1 MQGDRARVLAW
12 LGNDVLP
19 HEAEVRLWLR
29 KSMLARGEV
38 DDVIQE
44 AYCRLAG
51 LEDVR
56 HIGNA
61 RAYFFKTARNVVFEQ
76 MRRARVVRIET
87 VTEIEA
93 LNIAIDEPS
102 PEHIIG
108 ARRELARV
116 KRLIDALPDLRR
128 RILRMRKIDGLPQRE
143 IARRLG
149 VTENVVENEAVRG
162 LRAILKALAEGEV
175 AMSPSEKIA
184 GEHDRSRKRRRD

>member
-1 MQGDRARVLAW
+1 MLGRGD
-12 LGNDVLP
+12 
-19 HEAEVRLWLR
+19 
-29 KSMLARGEV
+29 V

-51 LEDVR
+51 LDDVG
-56 HIGNA
+56 HITNA
-61 RAYFFKTARNVVFEQ
+61 RAYFFQAARHIVFEQ

-93 LNIAIDEPS
+93 LNIALDEPS
-102 PEHIIG
+102 PERIAG

-116 KRLIDALPDLRR
+116 RRLIDALPDLRR
-128 RILRMRKIDGLPQRE
+128 RIFQMRKIDGLPQRE
-143 IARRLG
+143 IAKRLG

-175 AMSPSEKIA
+175 VVSPSEKIT